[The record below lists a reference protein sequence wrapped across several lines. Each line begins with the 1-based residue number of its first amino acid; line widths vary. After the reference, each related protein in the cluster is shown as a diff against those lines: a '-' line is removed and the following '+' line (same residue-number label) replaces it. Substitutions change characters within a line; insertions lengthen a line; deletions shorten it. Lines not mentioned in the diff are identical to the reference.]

1 MKKLLRILRILFG
14 SFKKKPTQK
23 LEAVL
28 PVIFDDID
36 SQLPELIGIATGY
49 EVEELIGRAVQ
60 KATGAKP
67 TVDQIE
73 TVIGLYSPVKAA
85 FKAFKG

>member
-1 MKKLLRILRILFG
+1 MKKLLHVLRILFG
-14 SFKKKPTQK
+14 SFKKKPQHK

-36 SQLPELIGIATGY
+36 SQLPALIGVATGY

-60 KATGAKP
+60 KATGTKP

>member
-1 MKKLLRILRILFG
+1 MKKLLRVISILFG
-14 SFKKKPTQK
+14 SFKKEPEQK
-23 LEAVL
+23 FEAVL

-36 SQLPELIGIATGY
+36 SQLPALIGVVTGY

-60 KATGAKP
+60 KATGTSP
-67 TVDQIE
+67 TADQIE
-73 TVIGLYSPVKAA
+73 TVVGLYSPVKAA

>member
-1 MKKLLRILRILFG
+1 MKKLLRVLRILFG
-14 SFKKKPTQK
+14 SFKKKPEQK
-23 LEAVL
+23 FEAVL

-36 SQLPELIGIATGY
+36 SQLPELIGVVTGY

-60 KATGAKP
+60 KATGTKP

>member
-1 MKKLLRILRILFG
+1 MKKLIRVLRILFG
-14 SFKKKPTQK
+14 SFKKKPEQK

-36 SQLPELIGIATGY
+36 NQLPALIGVATGY
-49 EVEELIGRAVQ
+49 EVEELIGRAIQ

-67 TVDQIE
+67 TVSQVE
-73 TVIGLYSPVKAA
+73 TIIGLYSPVKAA
-85 FKAFKG
+85 FKAFKD